1 MGASTE
7 ELRNDIAAT
16 RSDMSET
23 LDAIGDRV
31 SPGRIIERRKARM
44 TMSVQSMR
52 DRVMGTV
59 HDATDTVRDAGDG
72 LSDSVSGVP
81 DKVRAGTEGAPLVAG
96 ALAFG
101 VGFLVASLAP
111 TSAVEEQAAEKLLE
125 KAEPLKEEA
134 IGAAKEMA
142 EHLKEPAVESAR
154 VVGETAKQGAQEV
167 ADEVKTAAHDT
178 KEEATEAARRVGN
191 EQSS

>member
-7 ELRNDIAAT
+7 ELKNDIAAT

-44 TMSVQSMR
+44 SMGVQSLR

-59 HDATDTVRDAGDG
+59 HDATDAVRGVGDELG
-72 LSDSVSGVP
+72 GNVGGVP
-81 DKVRAGTEGAPLVAG
+81 EKVRQGTEGAPLVAG

-101 VGFLVASLAP
+101 VGFLVASITP
-111 TSAVEEQAAEKLLE
+111 TSAVEEQAAEKLIE
-125 KAEPLKEEA
+125 KVDPVKEEA
-134 IGAAKEMA
+134 LSMAKDMA
-142 EHLKEPAVESAR
+142 EHLKEPATESAR
-154 VVGETAKQGAQEV
+154 AVAETAKQGARDV
-167 ADEVKTAAHDT
+167 ATEVKTAAQETRDQ
-178 KEEATEAARRVGN
+178 AASA
-191 EQSS
+191 SSQ